1 MRFQSL
7 GQLLQEL
14 LVDPKPMRYL
24 IIDLMGRLLQPLPVA
39 QDLSE

>member
-7 GQLLQEL
+7 GHLLQEL

-24 IIDLMGRLLQPLPVA
+24 IVDLMGRLLQPLPVA